1 MKDLHESLKS
11 LRLHIKVKTGEGGK
25 MFGSVTSGTICD
37 ELKNQFDVELE
48 KKRVHLPKA
57 IKKVG
62 EFDVRL
68 NLHAEI
74 EAELKVYVES
84 EISVKVAEEE
94 ATDMPVAE

>member
-1 MKDLHESLKS
+1 MKDLYESLKS
-11 LRLHIKVKTGEGGK
+11 LRLHIKVKTGEEGK

-62 EFDVRL
+62 EFDIKL
-68 NLHAEI
+68 NLHTEI
-74 EAELKVYVES
+74 EAELKVFVES
-84 EISVKVAEEE
+84 ENAAQAGAEEVLD
-94 ATDMPVAE
+94 TPVAG

>member
-1 MKDLHESLKS
+1 
-11 LRLHIKVKTGEGGK
+11 

-62 EFDVRL
+62 EFDIKL

-84 EISVKVAEEE
+84 ETRVKVAEEE
-94 ATDMPVAE
+94 AADMPVVK